1 MIITS
6 TTLME
11 NILTGVWGNL
21 IKKMWEKGD
30 GRTELE
36 GKSHVEILRETGPLG
51 YHVEVWPTSP
61 LKGKASH
68 YTTSST

>member
-1 MIITS
+1 MIIIS
-6 TTLME
+6 SILME
-11 NILTGVWGNL
+11 IILRQFNK
-21 IKKMWEKGD
+21 KKMWEKGD
-30 GRTELE
+30 GRTDLE

-68 YTTSST
+68 YTTLST